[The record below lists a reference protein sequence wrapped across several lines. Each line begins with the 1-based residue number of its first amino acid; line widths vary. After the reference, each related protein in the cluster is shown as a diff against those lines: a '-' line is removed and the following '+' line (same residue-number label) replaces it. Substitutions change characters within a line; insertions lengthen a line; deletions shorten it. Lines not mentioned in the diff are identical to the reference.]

1 MSAILDSSKSVCAPK
16 SIWDP
21 SGPVCYLPGTFPFSL
36 GTDDSDNASSLSAP
50 HTCDILMAEKPIQL
64 TGATAAGGADA
75 EVVQDAEDL
84 SAFEVSPL
92 VASHIGTGTHASAL
106 HTSTHNC
113 HNNPRP
119 CIPSLRVPALSP
131 PSRIISPCLRPPFS
145 KRPDLTF
152 SCRKVTSEDLDLDIS
167 LSTNSFFSPSSCTSA
182 QVSPSSSWT
191 NDDPENTGQRSND
204 KRYTYMYTPSAVRHP
219 NWTDSCDEMQTDC
232 HTDSKQSEV
241 ILGWLREMGVQRD
254 VATEMI
260 RQQVLTFGVLATI
273 PDARLRELG
282 VTKMGTRVKLKRRAQ
297 AACSTSVCQRVQR
310 GAGQASVCNP
320 RSLLF
325 PLLIVAAQHWG
336 ETGAQHTR
344 GRATQS
350 QGEELEGLELMP
362 THPEGLN
369 ESLNSGLEEEEA
381 QLCFLGSGGG
391 KQRVDVG
398 ALLHQMHAG
407 RAEAHARCA
416 AAQEELNAWES
427 LLGLPDS
434 SQVLLLMAALQ
445 RVQDLRDS
453 PLAQGLA

>member
-1 MSAILDSSKSVCAPK
+1 MIDKNSSKSVCAPK

-21 SGPVCYLPGTFPFSL
+21 SGPVCYLPETFPCA
-36 GTDDSDNASSLSAP
+36 DNSDNSSSLSAP
-50 HTCDILMAEKPIQL
+50 HTCDILMTGNQIAQL

-75 EVVQDAEDL
+75 EVQDAEDL

-106 HTSTHNC
+106 HTSTH
-113 HNNPRP
+113 NPRP

-145 KRPDLTF
+145 KRPDLTL
-152 SCRKVTSEDLDLDIS
+152 SCRKATSGDLDLDIS
-167 LSTNSFFSPSSCTSA
+167 LSTNSFFSPSSA

-191 NDDPENTGQRSND
+191 NDGPENTGQRSND

-219 NWTDSCDEMQTDC
+219 NWTDSCDEIQTDC
-232 HTDSKQSEV
+232 HADSKQSEV

-282 VTKMGTRVKLKRRAQ
+282 VMKMGTRVKLKRRAQ
-297 AACSTSVCQRVQR
+297 AACSTSVCQRVEH
-310 GAGQASVCNP
+310 GAGQESVCNP

-336 ETGAQHTR
+336 DTEAQQT
-344 GRATQS
+344 S
-350 QGEELEGLELMP
+350 EGF
-362 THPEGLN
+362 
-369 ESLNSGLEEEEA
+369 NSGLEEEEEEVRSCSDS
-381 QLCFLGSGGG
+381 CFLGSGGS

-398 ALLHQMHAG
+398 ALIHQMHAG
-407 RAEAHARCA
+407 RAEAHGRCA
-416 AAQEELNAWES
+416 AAQEELNAWEV
-427 LLGLPDS
+427 LLGLPES
-434 SQVLLLMAALQ
+434 SVQLLMAALQ